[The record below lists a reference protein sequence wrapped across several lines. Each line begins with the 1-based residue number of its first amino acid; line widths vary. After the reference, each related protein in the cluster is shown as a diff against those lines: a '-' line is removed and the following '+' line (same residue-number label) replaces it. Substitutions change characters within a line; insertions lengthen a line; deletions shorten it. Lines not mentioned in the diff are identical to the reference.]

1 MSPVVLFSAVA
12 VLLFFIGVFGF
23 FAHRH
28 VLRKVLAF
36 NVMGNAVF
44 MLLIALAARDP
55 EQPDPVPH
63 ALVLTGIVIAISAT
77 AFALALARRYYRQTG
92 AVAWDRHGKELK
104 S

>member
-1 MSPVVLFSAVA
+1 MSQ
-12 VLLFFIGVFGF
+12 VLLFSLAAALLFCIGIFGF

-44 MLLIALAARDP
+44 MLFIAIAARDP
-55 EQPDPVPH
+55 QRTDPVPH

-77 AFALALARRYYRQTG
+77 AFALALARQYYRKTG
-92 AVAWDRHGKELK
+92 AVAWDQHGKAQC